1 MENTQPKLS
10 RAQINQRIWQAIR
23 ATRSGDLQTL
33 STLVQTRAQANWL
46 SPDRQ
51 GIALLSHAVASKQP
65 AVVKWLLEKG
75 ANPNTL
81 FFERR
86 IVKLKEGEHYGEG
99 RYYSPLM
106 AAISLREVESI
117 ALLLEHGADTGLP
130 VEIYY
135 AYECDSCRDY
145 LYKYRL
151 EEAVQ
156 ARREAMQFEK
166 VARTPETQSTTI
178 KARL

>member
-1 MENTQPKLS
+1 MENTQPKLT
-10 RAQINQRIWQAIR
+10 RAQINQRIWQAIK
-23 ATRSGDLQTL
+23 AAQSGDLQTL

-51 GIALLSHAVASKQP
+51 GMALLSHAVESKQP

-86 IVKLKEGEHYGEG
+86 IVKLKEGEYYGEG
-99 RYYSPLM
+99 RYYSPLL

-117 ALLLEHGADTGLP
+117 ALLLEHGADTDLP
-130 VEIYY
+130 IVIDY

-145 LYKYRL
+145 LFKYQL
-151 EEAVQ
+151 EDAVQ
-156 ARREAMQFEK
+156 ARREAMQLEK
-166 VARTPETQSTTI
+166 AARAPATQTTTT